1 MMRAI
6 KSERRGKMKGLRSMR
21 LQETG
26 RERARQ
32 VSHSSL
38 VLFGSSFASSFSNFF
53 WFVFFSSCSARP
65 GFNADDDAQRAR
77 CEFIAAS
84 IFEMPEMGASR
95 VELPR
100 RPKPRRAVPPSLGG
114 DALVLLHLLRLG
126 SRAGARDDST
136 LLDGLPFFCMTL
148 SRTLNA
154 AACSC
159 RLAALPDSLHFF
171 LLASERAR
179 RGFQSVRNAL
189 PPRTLLHVAFDSSRT
204 CIPLQDF
211 YLLVRCEEGTDRRTS
226 LCVLRTLRVS
236 GKIVVSCC
244 WQLGACCFCQVC
256 RV

>member
-1 MMRAI
+1 
-6 KSERRGKMKGLRSMR
+6 MR

-126 SRAGARDDST
+126 LAHGLGPETTRLYST
-136 LLDGLPFFCMTL
+136 
-148 SRTLNA
+148 
-154 AACSC
+154 
-159 RLAALPDSLHFF
+159 
-171 LLASERAR
+171 
-179 RGFQSVRNAL
+179 
-189 PPRTLLHVAFDSSRT
+189 AFPS
-204 CIPLQDF
+204 F
-211 YLLVRCEEGTDRRTS
+211 
-226 LCVLRTLRVS
+226 
-236 GKIVVSCC
+236 
-244 WQLGACCFCQVC
+244 A
-256 RV
+256 